1 MKNSYMKFV
10 IIYTRRIK
18 ILSIM
23 VFDDY
28 YNNNNDEY
36 KDYFTTIHDYI
47 KENFLINKSRL
58 DIYLNWKKWI
68 FHDPK
73 HIIQKPQH
81 HS

>member
-58 DIYLNWKKWI
+58 DIYLN
-68 FHDPK
+68 
-73 HIIQKPQH
+73 
-81 HS
+81 

>member
-1 MKNSYMKFV
+1 
-10 IIYTRRIK
+10 
-18 ILSIM
+18 M

-58 DIYLNWKKWI
+58 DIYLN
-68 FHDPK
+68 
-73 HIIQKPQH
+73 
-81 HS
+81 